1 MQLGRLKEDES
12 STHRTFLL
20 VFLNCI
26 MALCLIYPT
35 IYDMTQMYKQGVIL
49 YFQDFWNY
57 VDQMHIWL
65 GYTSIIVQLITYDT
79 YNFSN
84 QAYGDIILILIT
96 YLMLVKT
103 FFYLRIFSSISYIV
117 TMMKIVFYDLR
128 VFLYFYMV
136 LILMFSVVFGI
147 LKIG

>member
-1 MQLGRLKEDES
+1 
-12 STHRTFLL
+12 
-20 VFLNCI
+20 
-26 MALCLIYPT
+26 
-35 IYDMTQMYKQGVIL
+35 MYKQGFIV
-49 YFQDFWNY
+49 YFADFWNY

-65 GYTSIIVQLITYDT
+65 GYTSIIVQLYSYDIYKFT
-79 YNFSN
+79 D